1 MHVLW
6 VNDHAAFQGGA
17 EHYVHRTA
25 SLLAGRGIQS
35 SLFYDVDTP
44 LDPAFARPFG
54 RGAFPMVDLPQ
65 QTTSLRPD
73 LIYVHRLGDR
83 GRLGQLKDTGVPVV
97 RFFHDHQLFCLREH
111 KYTGFGQQT
120 CTRRVGLHC
129 YACPGF
135 LHRRPD
141 RSLHVRTLGDLRRQH
156 EENRRLDAFVVG
168 SSYMADQVADHGF
181 ARERITV
188 LPLFTESRP
197 AQPTSTTRE
206 RDLLLFVGQVV
217 RGKGLDVLLRALAA
231 TRHAARLAVAGS
243 GAQLDEARALASTLG
258 LGARVAFL
266 GSLDPSQLEALYARG
281 AALVVPSRSPET
293 FGLVGLEAMQRGVPV
308 IASRVGGMGEWLRE
322 GETGLGFPSG
332 DAMALANAIDWVLDH
347 PEAAARMGRA
357 GRARVESSFHPD
369 RHLDGLVG
377 LFGEVSKRRM
387 Q

>member
-17 EHYVHRTA
+17 ERYVHGTA
-25 SLLAGRGIQS
+25 ALLAGRGFQS
-35 SLFYDVDTP
+35 SLFFDVSTP

-54 RGAFPMVDLPQ
+54 RGTFPMVDLPQ
-65 QTTSLRPD
+65 QIASLEPD

-83 GRLGQLKDTGVPVV
+83 QRLRQLKASGVPVV

-111 KYTGFGQQT
+111 KYTGFGQRT
-120 CTRRVGLHC
+120 CTRSVGLHC

-141 RSLHVRTLGDLRRQH
+141 RSLHVRTLRSLRSEH
-156 EENRRLDAFVVG
+156 ADNRRLDAFVVG
-168 SSYMADQVADHGF
+168 STYMADQVADHGF

-188 LPLFTESRP
+188 LPLFGEMP
-197 AQPTSTTRE
+197 APQVPAVDRE

-231 TRHAARLAVAGS
+231 TRHTARLAVAGG
-243 GAQLDEARALASTLG
+243 GAQLAQAKALASDLG
-258 LGARVAFL
+258 LDARVTFH
-266 GSLDPSQLEALYARG
+266 GSLDPSRLEELYAR
-281 AALVVPSRSPET
+281 AVALVVPSRSPET
-293 FGLVGLEAMQRGVPV
+293 FGLVGLEAMQRGLPV

-332 DAMALANAIDWVLDH
+332 DAGALARWIDWLLDH
-347 PEAAARMGRA
+347 PEAGARMGRA
-357 GRARVESSFHPD
+357 GRALVEERFTPD

-377 LFGEVSKRRM
+377 LFDNVSKGRL

>member
-17 EHYVHRTA
+17 ERYVHGTA
-25 SLLAGRGIQS
+25 ALLAARSVHSSLL
-35 SLFYDVDTP
+35 YDVDTP
-44 LDPAFARPFG
+44 VDPAFARAFG
-54 RGAFPMVDLPQ
+54 RGAFPMVDLPRQ
-65 QTTSLRPD
+65 VASLRPD
-73 LIYVHRLGDR
+73 IIYVHRLGDR
-83 GRLGQLKDTGVPVV
+83 GRLGQLRDCGVPIV

-111 KYTGFGQQT
+111 KYTGFGHET
-120 CTRRVGLHC
+120 CTRSVGLHC

-141 RSLHVRTLGDLRRQH
+141 RSLHVRTLRDLRSEQAD
-156 EENRRLDAFVVG
+156 NRRLDAFVVG

-197 AQPTSTTRE
+197 AQPTSTARE

-266 GSLDPSQLEALYARG
+266 GSLDPSQLEVLYAR
-281 AALVVPSRSPET
+281 AVALVVPSRSPET

-332 DAMALANAIDWVLDH
+332 DATALANAIDWVLDH
-347 PEAAARMGRA
+347 PDAAASMGGV
-357 GRARVESSFHPD
+357 GRARVESLFHPD

-377 LFGEVSKRRM
+377 LFGEISKRRM
-387 Q
+387 P